1 MSDWVEWLRASRVE
15 ARVSSVYASSAEVGC
30 EARDCSLCNFMYV
43 FMRLPTVFNFV
54 SGAFFW

>member
-1 MSDWVEWLRASRVE
+1 MELRASRVE